1 LTIATPTFAEL
12 KNVAVFRAGDY
23 GEKGVY
29 TVDDLKGAAS
39 AYNSGNH
46 GHEAPLTVN
55 HDDVAAYGWAEQ
67 GSATVKG
74 DTLFLDFKQ
83 VPDEFVSLV
92 KDGRLK
98 KRSIEFYMDQTPDK
112 KPAPGKKFIRA
123 VTLLGAQPPEV
134 KGMPDIKFGEAD
146 KDIERVSID
155 FAETDATEDSEL
167 KTLIV
172 KEFSDIKKLFAE
184 KKDVTN
190 CGEGTMTPEQIAAM
204 QKENA
209 EMKERIKKY
218 EESATAE
225 KGKELETLKA
235 DMAKMSEAK
244 TAAEK
249 RATEAEAKATAAETK
264 ATAAEAKFAEV
275 EKASRKEKL
284 DAAVKAAKDKGQPPA
299 VINPLVG
306 FAESQI
312 SVPATVIVTFKED
325 GKDVTMPA
333 FDAALKPL
341 LALGATT
348 LTKQT
353 VKPDAKFEEER
364 AKGADENKAQLDR
377 EEKISKFA
385 EEYQKQ
391 HPGTDRVTASIKA
404 IQHLDQEGK

>member
-1 LTIATPTFAEL
+1 LTVAQTTFAEL

-23 GEKGVY
+23 GDKGSY
-29 TVDDLKGAAS
+29 SIADLQFAAD

-55 HDDVAAYGWAEQ
+55 HDDVLAYGWAVP
-67 GSATVKG
+67 GSAKVKG
-74 DTLFLDFKQ
+74 DMLYLDFDQ
-83 VPDEFVSLV
+83 VPDAFVEAI

-98 KRSIEFYMDQTPDK
+98 KRSIEFYRGRTPDGK
-112 KPAPGKKFIRA
+112 SAPGKSFIRA
-123 VTLLGAQPPEV
+123 ATTLGAQPPEV

-155 FAETDATEDSEL
+155 FAETDTTEDSEL

-172 KEFSDIKKLFAE
+172 KELSDIKKLFAE

-364 AKGADENKAQLDR
+364 AKGADEEARVAKFYEDVEKKAIELQKTNPGWSR
-377 EEKISKFA
+377 TQAVTFA
-385 EEYQKQ
+385 ERELK
-391 HPGTDRVTASIKA
+391 
-404 IQHLDQEGK
+404 EGK